1 VIRVQREAA
10 RDTKRDPRESWFVWT
25 GQQDIPLEQ
34 VRTWYRKR
42 FSQEHGYRFLK
53 QDLLWTHAHLRTPEQ
68 LERWSWIVAGACN
81 QLLLAQHL
89 GQAVLRP
96 WESKERAVTPRQV
109 RRVMPSIL
117 WQVGTPAKPPKPR
130 GKSPGWPTGRVRTP
144 APRFAV
150 VLKPKSVPTTQR
162 KRA

>member
-1 VIRVQREAA
+1 M
-10 RDTKRDPRESWFVWT
+10 
-25 GQQDIPLEQ
+25 EQ

-53 QDLLWTHAHLRTPEQ
+53 QDLLWTAAHLRTPEQ
-68 LERWSWIVAGACN
+68 IELWSWIVACACN
-81 QLLLAQHL
+81 QLLLCQHL

-96 WESKERAVTPRQV
+96 WESKARAATPRQV

-117 WQVGTPAKPPKPR
+117 VQVGTPAKRPKPR

-150 VLKPKSVPTTQR
+150 VLKPKPVPKTHR

>member
-1 VIRVQREAA
+1 MAIAFGTA
-10 RDTKRDPRESWFVWT
+10 RLALDP
-25 GQQDIPLEQ
+25 G
-34 VRTWYRKR
+34 
-42 FSQEHGYRFLK
+42 
-53 QDLLWTHAHLRTPEQ
+53 TPAQ
-68 LERWSWIVAGACN
+68 IERWSWIVACACN

-96 WESKERAVTPRQV
+96 WESKQRAVTPRQV

-117 WQVGTPAKPPKPR
+117 VQVGTPAKPPKPR

-150 VLKPKSVPTTQR
+150 VLKPKPVPKTHR